1 MHKKHHKYLPLFLYF
16 SFITICIIIYFI
28 LNMYSLKLQS
38 KTQILLLFLLSS
50 LFGLSISIS
59 KFEFSKKIRFLTLC
73 IIVIITS
80 NISNEKRITNTI
92 IMDNG
97 TFIAQF
103 ASTAPQPKF
112 YEPCYVFLKKEF
124 QWDSK
129 HELDLLEN
137 KYDMKFQLKS
147 TTKDK
152 RIYYPENHI
161 NTNIY
166 IIDPPTPSNIYG
178 TDTFSTELVT
188 SLEQEMLKHQ
198 KLNIQLIE
206 TDNKIILLCPSSMVQ
221 EDFAKS
227 VHYLI
232 KKIQKYPLL
241 KKSKVTIY
249 YKIQDSGTQSELQTI
264 TINNTLTFLEAKE
277 QNRRLSLKYLKSQ
290 IYILYYQL
298 SKDVS
303 SNTSDVL

>member
-1 MHKKHHKYLPLFLYF
+1 
-16 SFITICIIIYFI
+16 
-28 LNMYSLKLQS
+28 
-38 KTQILLLFLLSS
+38 
-50 LFGLSISIS
+50 
-59 KFEFSKKIRFLTLC
+59 
-73 IIVIITS
+73 
-80 NISNEKRITNTI
+80 
-92 IMDNG
+92 MDNG

-152 RIYYPENHI
+152 RIYCPENHI

-198 KLNIQLIE
+198 KSNIQLIE
-206 TDNKIILLCPSSMVQ
+206 TDNKIISDCR
-221 EDFAKS
+221 
-227 VHYLI
+227 
-232 KKIQKYPLL
+232 
-241 KKSKVTIY
+241 
-249 YKIQDSGTQSELQTI
+249 QSLAI
-264 TINNTLTFLEAKE
+264 AGLF
-277 QNRRLSLKYLKSQ
+277 YF
-290 IYILYYQL
+290 
-298 SKDVS
+298 
-303 SNTSDVL
+303 

>member
-1 MHKKHHKYLPLFLYF
+1 MHKKHHKHLPLFLFLSLIVVYL
-16 SFITICIIIYFI
+16 IINFL
-28 LNMYSLKLQS
+28 LNIHSLKLQA
-38 KTQILLLFLLSS
+38 KTHILFLAMLYLLFGI
-50 LFGLSISIS
+50 FVAIS
-59 KFEFSKKIRFLTLC
+59 KFKSPPKIHILTLC
-73 IIVIITS
+73 TIIIIVS
-80 NISNEKRITNTI
+80 NISYEKHITNTI
-92 IMDNG
+92 IMDTD

-198 KLNIQLIE
+198 KSNIQLIE